1 MEEIAE
7 KDALYLVIRSGA
19 EGCAEGE
26 ERMLRKRIQDCN
38 QDQKCI
44 LCEKFCEKI
53 WLIGKVPVRRQ
64 SWL

>member
-26 ERMLRKRIQDCN
+26 EWMLRKRIQDCN

-53 WLIGKVPVRRQ
+53 
-64 SWL
+64 